1 MIARWRR
8 LRKAGQSGQALVEQ
22 GVLLATL
29 LGGLAVGG
37 VWLMKTH
44 PDMMNAINIAMAAN
58 INTRRSCRA
67 EIRCSQIAAVP
78 SPAST
83 LTAKVNSKKCRAGA
97 RNPLMIG
104 IW

>member
-44 PDMMNAINIAMAAN
+44 PDMMNAINIH
-58 INTRRSCRA
+58 
-67 EIRCSQIAAVP
+67 IRGYYFVLSLP
-78 SPAST
+78 FP
-83 LTAKVNSKKCRAGA
+83 
-97 RNPLMIG
+97 
-104 IW
+104 

>member
-8 LRKAGQSGQALVEQ
+8 LRRAGQSGQALVEQ

-44 PDMMNAINIAMAAN
+44 PDMMNAINIH
-58 INTRRSCRA
+58 
-67 EIRCSQIAAVP
+67 IRGYYFVLSLP
-78 SPAST
+78 FP
-83 LTAKVNSKKCRAGA
+83 
-97 RNPLMIG
+97 
-104 IW
+104 

>member
-37 VWLMKTH
+37 VWLMHTH
-44 PDMMNAINIAMAAN
+44 PDMMNAINIH
-58 INTRRSCRA
+58 
-67 EIRCSQIAAVP
+67 IRGYYFVLSLP
-78 SPAST
+78 FP
-83 LTAKVNSKKCRAGA
+83 
-97 RNPLMIG
+97 
-104 IW
+104 